1 MMRSGWKFISTCKNT
16 GVYLILICQCNDF
29 LFAKNRYENNLVLF
43 LFSFFKTF
51 KDYSSSY
58 GLVQSLNEFF
68 IKKIL
73 KLQTFPF
80 SEFYFILIF

>member
-1 MMRSGWKFISTCKNT
+1 MMRSGWKFISTRKNT

-29 LFAKNRYENNLVLF
+29 LFDQNRFENNLVLF

-51 KDYSSSY
+51 KDYSI
-58 GLVQSLNEFF
+58 LIQSLNEFF

>member
-1 MMRSGWKFISTCKNT
+1 MMRSGWKFISTRKNT
-16 GVYLILICQCNDF
+16 GVYLILIIFQCNDF
-29 LFAKNRYENNLVLF
+29 LFAQNRYENNLVLF

-51 KDYSSSY
+51 KDYSI
-58 GLVQSLNEFF
+58 LIQSLNEFF